1 MRLSI
6 LTGQSA
12 ILFSIIIWSGDL
24 FYFLVP
30 FLSPLC
36 VLFHTQQSL
45 SSTLIQSSMGLL
57 KHEYVI
63 ISFC

>member
-6 LTGQSA
+6 LSGQSA
-12 ILFSIIIWSGDL
+12 ILFSIILSDDL
-24 FYFLVP
+24 LHFLVP
-30 FLSPLC
+30 FLSPLF

-45 SSTLIQSSMGLL
+45 SSNLTQSSMGLL